1 MDNTVSFYFAILTIL
16 LIYFINNLNLS
27 FSNVIAITSTIIIVY
42 LSYNYVNDNKT
53 STLLLYE
60 DKLNNIY
67 PKPKFFHLD
76 INFIDIIYNLQDLR
90 ELNPSAFNSLVL
102 TIDNFLKI
110 ENDILNKGVYLPKE
124 NIDVILD
131 LKRSAINN
139 LHSFYFNVPVSK
151 IYDLK
156 LSNWIQV
163 TTHFGIDTEPD
174 WSPDSRKILFTS
186 NRSGSPQIYEANIKT
201 NRIKR
206 ITFDGTYNARGR
218 YLPNGKDIV
227 FVHRRNGV
235 FHIAKQN
242 LRSGNINILTD
253 TSLDESPTVS
263 PNGNVVIY
271 ATKDGDKDILAGITL
286 DGKTKFIMPS
296 LKGEAREPSWSPLI
310 D

>member
-76 INFIDIIYNLQDLR
+76 INFIDIISNLQDLR

-156 LSNWIQV
+156 LSNGLKSLNSLFDTHIHSMISHANKNYKYNNI
-163 TTHFGIDTEPD
+163 TTDTHFLQNSNIPRPID
-174 WSPDSRKILFTS
+174 
-186 NRSGSPQIYEANIKT
+186 
-201 NRIKR
+201 
-206 ITFDGTYNARGR
+206 
-218 YLPNGKDIV
+218 
-227 FVHRRNGV
+227 
-235 FHIAKQN
+235 N
-242 LRSGNINILTD
+242 LRDYNSFFF
-253 TSLDESPTVS
+253 
-263 PNGNVVIY
+263 Y
-271 ATKDGDKDILAGITL
+271 
-286 DGKTKFIMPS
+286 
-296 LKGEAREPSWSPLI
+296 
-310 D
+310 

>member
-1 MDNTVSFYFAILTIL
+1 MDNTIYFYFAILTIL

-42 LSYNYVNDNKT
+42 LSYNYVNDNNT

-60 DKLNNIY
+60 QKLNNIH

-76 INFIDIIYNLQDLR
+76 INFVDIIYNLQDLR

-156 LSNWIQV
+156 LSNGLKSLNSLFDTHIHSMISHANKNYKYNNI
-163 TTHFGIDTEPD
+163 TTDTHFLQNSNIPRPID
-174 WSPDSRKILFTS
+174 
-186 NRSGSPQIYEANIKT
+186 
-201 NRIKR
+201 
-206 ITFDGTYNARGR
+206 
-218 YLPNGKDIV
+218 
-227 FVHRRNGV
+227 
-235 FHIAKQN
+235 N
-242 LRSGNINILTD
+242 LRDYNSFFF
-253 TSLDESPTVS
+253 
-263 PNGNVVIY
+263 Y
-271 ATKDGDKDILAGITL
+271 
-286 DGKTKFIMPS
+286 
-296 LKGEAREPSWSPLI
+296 
-310 D
+310 